1 MCHLFVCGSCMRT
14 LCSSVDYS
22 SKITIASR
30 YLTRLEFSTR
40 SLFFNCWINFFT
52 SIMSQCHFDSYC
64 YIFIGVLLVGYI
76 VILTHIHVCQR
87 IQYAKTKSDVVAKAD
102 GTFVPREKR
111 KRHEDK
117 GKSFIWKFSRVC
129 IFFWIHRGGVVRL
142 NVLLHTVCCVLF
154 ALRYR

>member
-1 MCHLFVCGSCMRT
+1 
-14 LCSSVDYS
+14 
-22 SKITIASR
+22 
-30 YLTRLEFSTR
+30 
-40 SLFFNCWINFFT
+40 
-52 SIMSQCHFDSYC
+52 MSQCHFDSYC

-117 GKSFIWKFSRVC
+117 GKVFHLK
-129 IFFWIHRGGVVRL
+129 IFEGFYILLNPYRRL
-142 NVLLHTVCCVLF
+142 
-154 ALRYR
+154 